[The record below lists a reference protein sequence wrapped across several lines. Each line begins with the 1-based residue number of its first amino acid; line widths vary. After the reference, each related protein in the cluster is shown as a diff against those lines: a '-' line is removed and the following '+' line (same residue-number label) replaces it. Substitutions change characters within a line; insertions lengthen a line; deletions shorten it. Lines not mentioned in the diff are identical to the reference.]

1 MLGAQRDRPPLGR
14 SRLDLRLGVHIGSA
28 TAGIIGDT
36 RFSYDVWGD
45 AVNVASR
52 MESHGLPGR
61 VHVSEAY
68 RTAVADAFVFVDRG
82 EIEVRGIGL
91 ARTYYLLA
99 AR

>member
-1 MLGAQRDRPPLGR
+1 
-14 SRLDLRLGVHIGSA
+14 VHIGSA
-28 TAGIIGDT
+28 TAGIIGYT

-52 MESHGLPGR
+52 MESHGMPGR

-68 RTAVADAFVFVDRG
+68 RNAAADAFVFEDRG
-82 EIEVRGIGL
+82 ETEIKGIGA
-91 ARTYYLLA
+91 ARTFYLLA